1 MWGNVWGGEER
12 RRERVRACLER
23 NAKSSSVHTIIAEL
37 VVEATGWIYHTRQLE
52 EARDRRDVGGE
63 EGRFAGRARGN
74 LHQNDIDGTWKLK
87 VFFQFKFVLIE

>member
-1 MWGNVWGGEER
+1 
-12 RRERVRACLER
+12 VRACLER

-63 EGRFAGRARGN
+63 EGRFAGRARGSEGSASKKC
-74 LHQNDIDGTWKLK
+74 HAKS
-87 VFFQFKFVLIE
+87 FFCRVEVHTKSYQYQYD